1 MEKKFC
7 KDVRIDENVF
17 FAFFTE
23 FANLSVFCQNVEK
36 VEISENVRFCP
47 VGF

>member
-1 MEKKFC
+1 MFLRIFSLFDKF
-7 KDVRIDENVF
+7 EQ
-17 FAFFTE
+17 
-23 FANLSVFCQNVEK
+23 NLEK